1 MTPSQLTG
9 CFWHRFKALVRTA
22 LDVAHVNAVS
32 PKHKEL
38 VSALAACDFRGSEDD
53 DPHRNSKLRR
63 AVSGIAQRL
72 STETKRAGLSF
83 HAPSRARHAAI
94 SRVVAKMDKYGTAIV
109 FASGLHFGHAIEN
122 RPAGSSGDDYADRTF
137 MSPHVNL
144 AARLELA
151 ASAVYGVTMLM
162 SGPFV
167 SQLAPAT
174 RATVRQIDR
183 AKLKGADASTTL
195 HTYDF
200 LPAEPER
207 WLEAQGVLGH
217 SELTALFD
225 FDSKS
230 DCDAYLASFSR
241 GRAAYLEGNWALAY
255 DLLQP
260 LMERQADDAPLS
272 AVVNFMASNGNICPP
287 DWRGYRNL

>member
-1 MTPSQLTG
+1 
-9 CFWHRFKALVRTA
+9 
-22 LDVAHVNAVS
+22 
-32 PKHKEL
+32 
-38 VSALAACDFRGSEDD
+38 
-53 DPHRNSKLRR
+53 
-63 AVSGIAQRL
+63 
-72 STETKRAGLSF
+72 
-83 HAPSRARHAAI
+83 
-94 SRVVAKMDKYGTAIV
+94 MDKYGTAIV